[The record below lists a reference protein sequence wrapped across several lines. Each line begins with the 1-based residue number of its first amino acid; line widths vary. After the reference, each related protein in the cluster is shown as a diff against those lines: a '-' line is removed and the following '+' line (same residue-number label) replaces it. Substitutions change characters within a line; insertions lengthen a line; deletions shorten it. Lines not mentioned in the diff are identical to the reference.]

1 MISKETAMKTT
12 DGITSEEKSLTKP
25 VDQKIQHIEE
35 TKGIAENEDHLLH
48 ESHLKIAII
57 GNVDSGKSTLVGV
70 LTKGLFDDGRG
81 AARSRVFNYRH
92 EAENGRTSSIAQE
105 IMGFNEKGEQVL
117 PDRFNPNKNKYWAEV
132 VKKSSKIVTMVD
144 LCGHE
149 KYLKTTMFGL
159 TGLVPDYTMIIV
171 GANMG
176 LSRMTKE
183 HLGITLALKIPFF
196 VVLTKIDMCPET
208 KFTETL
214 DTLLTLLKHDNVKRR
229 PIQIKSSDDIKICAE
244 GIASNCICPIF
255 TCSSVTGEGVPELVS
270 FISMIN
276 NRDKTNKLLRTPKDP
291 IQFDINEN
299 FLVSGVGIVVSGL
312 VKSGTIKL
320 NSQVLL
326 GPDRANTFKPVVVKS
341 IHVNR
346 VPAEE
351 AIAGEFA
358 CLAIRPTNKKE
369 TLSRDEFRKGMVILD
384 GGSKPESI
392 WEFDAEVLI
401 LHHAT
406 TVQPN
411 YQAVGHCGVIR
422 QAVKIVGMAKE
433 LMRTGD
439 KGQVRFRFMYNSEYL
454 RPGYPLLL
462 REGRTK
468 ILGLVSK
475 VYPGTTNE
483 EQLLLKPTVT
493 EKKSK
498 EISKETVTNK
508 QEVPIKQEIKVSKQE
523 VVK

>member
-1 MISKETAMKTT
+1 MISKDSIAKTT
-12 DGITSEEKSLTKP
+12 DGTTSETKLADSKK
-25 VDQKIQHIEE
+25 VEELKDHDQLIH
-35 TKGIAENEDHLLH
+35 EN
-48 ESHLKIAII
+48 HLKIAII

-105 IMGFNEKGEQVL
+105 IMGFNEKGEQIL

-208 KFTETL
+208 KFNETME
-214 DTLLTLLKHDNVKRR
+214 TLLTLLKHDTVKRR
-229 PIQIKSSDDIKICAE
+229 PIQIKTNDDINICAE
-244 GIASNCICPIF
+244 GIAGNCICPIF
-255 TCSSVTGEGVPELVS
+255 TCSSVTGEGIPEVVK
-270 FISMIN
+270 FISMLN
-276 NRDKTNKLLRTPKDP
+276 NRDKINKLLKTPKDP

-299 FLVSGVGIVVSGL
+299 FLVSGVGVVVSGL

-320 NSQVLL
+320 NSPVLL
-326 GPDRANTFKPVVVKS
+326 GPDKSNSFKPVVVKS

-358 CLAIRPTNKKE
+358 CLAIKPSNKKE
-369 TLSRDEFRKGMVILD
+369 ILSRDEFRKGMVIID
-384 GGSKPESI
+384 ASVKPESI

-411 YQAVGHCGVIR
+411 YQAVVHCGVIR

-468 ILGLVSK
+468 ILGLVTK
-475 VYPGTTNE
+475 VYTGTAKE
-483 EQLLLKPTVT
+483 EPLLPLVSKIGDKKT
-493 EKKSK
+493 E
-498 EISKETVTNK
+498 ETSKETTKEAVKETATTR
-508 QEVPIKQEIKVSKQE
+508 QEAPVKPEMKISKQE
-523 VVK
+523 AVK

>member
-1 MISKETAMKTT
+1 MITKEQSDKTLET
-12 DGITSEEKSLTKP
+12 TTLDEKTLTKQSDQKLITLEEKKTLADP
-25 VDQKIQHIEE
+25 EE
-35 TKGIAENEDHLLH
+35 QLLDEAH
-48 ESHLKIAII
+48 VKIAII

-105 IMGFNEKGEQVL
+105 IMGFNDKGEQIL

-196 VVLTKIDMCPET
+196 VVLTKIDMCPDSKFNET
-208 KFTETL
+208 M
-214 DTLLTLLKHDNVKRR
+214 DVLLSLLKHDTVKRR
-229 PIQIKSSDDIKICAE
+229 PIQIKNSEDIRICAE
-244 GIASNCICPIF
+244 SIASNCICPIF
-255 TCSSVTGEGVPELVS
+255 TCSSVTGDGVPDLIH
-270 FISMIN
+270 FISMLN
-276 NRDKTNKLLRTPKDP
+276 NRDKTNKLLKSSKDP

-299 FLVSGVGIVVSGL
+299 FLVSGVGVVVSGL
-312 VKSGTIKL
+312 VKGGTIKL
-320 NSQVLL
+320 NSPLLL
-326 GPDRANTFKPVVVKS
+326 GPDKANQFKPVVVKS

-346 VPAEE
+346 VSAEE
-351 AIAGEFA
+351 AVAGEFA
-358 CLAIRPTNKKE
+358 CLAIKPANKKE
-369 TLSRDEFRKGMVILD
+369 VLSRDEFRKGMVMVD
-384 GGSKPESI
+384 GNSKPESI

-411 YQAVGHCGVIR
+411 YQAVVHCGVIR
-422 QAVKIVGMAKE
+422 QAVKILGMAKE

-439 KGQVRFRFMYNSEYL
+439 KGQVRFKFMYNSEYL
-454 RPGYPLLL
+454 KPGYPLLL

-468 ILGLVSK
+468 ILGVVTK
-475 VYPGTTNE
+475 VYDSTNKDE
-483 EQLLLKPTVT
+483 SMVKMAIT
-493 EKKSK
+493 EKKSD
-498 EISKETVTNK
+498 ETMKETK
-508 QEVPIKQEIKVSKQE
+508 QQETAK
-523 VVK
+523 